1 MARAIL
7 QRVPRREGLRLERGS
22 DGQLWARR
30 GEIARPVRVTR
41 CFPWSEP
48 SRYLSL
54 RDGDDDEVALIHDL
68 GELGPDSR
76 HALAESLIEA
86 GFVLQVEGVEEV
98 EEEIEIR
105 TFRVRT
111 RQGVRSFQTL
121 RDEWPRQMPGGG
133 VLIRDVV
140 GDLYFIS
147 NPASLDEKSRKLLW
161 PFLD

>member
-1 MARAIL
+1 MARANRL
-7 QRVPRREGLRLERGS
+7 RAPRREGLLLKRGS
-22 DGQLWARR
+22 DGQLWARQ
-30 GEIARPVRVTR
+30 GETARAVRVTR

-54 RDGDDDEVALIHDL
+54 RDGDDEEVALIRDL
-68 GELGPDSR
+68 AELGPESR

-111 RQGVRSFQTL
+111 RQGLRSFQTL
-121 RDEWPRQMPGGG
+121 RDEWPRRMPGGG

-140 GDLYFIS
+140 GDLYFIPS
-147 NPASLDEKSRKLLW
+147 PASLDEKSRKLLW
-161 PFLD
+161 AYLD

>member
-1 MARAIL
+1 MTRAIL
-7 QRVPRREGLRLERGS
+7 QRATRREGLWLERGS

-54 RDGDDDEVALIHDL
+54 RDGDDEEVALIHDL

-140 GDLYFIS
+140 GDLYFVP

-161 PFLD
+161 AFLD

>member
-1 MARAIL
+1 MTRATV
-7 QRVPRREGLRLERGS
+7 QRTAAPERLRLERGS
-22 DGQLWARR
+22 DGQLWARC
-30 GEIARPVRVTR
+30 GEIACVVRVTR

-54 RDGDDDEVALIHDL
+54 RDGEDEEVALIHDL
-68 GELGPDSR
+68 AELGPNSR

-86 GFVLQVEGVEEV
+86 GFLLQVEGVEKV

-133 VLIRDVV
+133 LLIRDVV
-140 GDLYFIS
+140 GDLYFVPS
-147 NPASLDEKSRKLLW
+147 PTSLDEKSRKLLW

>member
-1 MARAIL
+1 MTRVTL
-7 QRVPRREGLRLERGS
+7 QRAPEPEALRLERGS

-30 GEIARPVRVTR
+30 GGTARAVRVTR

-54 RDGDDDEVALIHDL
+54 RDAEDEEVALVHDL
-68 GELGPDSR
+68 GELGAGSR
-76 HALAESLIEA
+76 RALAESLIEA
-86 GFVLQVEGVEEV
+86 GFLLQVEGVEKV

-121 RDEWPRQMPGGG
+121 RDEWPNRMPGGG

-140 GDLYFIS
+140 GDLYFIPS
-147 NPASLDEKSRKLLW
+147 LASLDERSRKLLW
-161 PFLD
+161 AFMD

>member
-1 MARAIL
+1 MTRANL
-7 QRVPRREGLRLERGS
+7 QRAPRREGLRLERGS
-22 DGQLWARR
+22 DGQLWAGL
-30 GEIARPVRVTR
+30 GEAARAVRVTR

-54 RDGDDDEVALIHDL
+54 RDGEDEEVALIRDL
-68 GELGPDSR
+68 AELGPDSR
-76 HALAESLIEA
+76 RALAESLIEA
-86 GFVLQVEGVEEV
+86 GFVLQIEGVDEV

-140 GDLYFIS
+140 GDLYFIPS
-147 NPASLDEKSRKLLW
+147 PASLDEKSRKLLW
-161 PFLD
+161 AFLD

>member
-1 MARAIL
+1 MARANRL
-7 QRVPRREGLRLERGS
+7 RAPRREGLLLKRGS
-22 DGQLWARR
+22 DGQLWARQ
-30 GEIARPVRVTR
+30 GETARAVRVTR

-48 SRYLSL
+48 NRYLSL
-54 RDGDDDEVALIHDL
+54 RDEEDEEVALIHDL
-68 GELGPDSR
+68 AELGPDSR

-86 GFVLQVEGVEEV
+86 GFVLQVEGVEAV

-133 VLIRDVV
+133 LLIRDVV
-140 GDLYFIS
+140 GDLYFIP
-147 NPASLDEKSRKLLW
+147 NPRSLDERSRKLLW
-161 PFLD
+161 PFMD

>member
-1 MARAIL
+1 MTSAIL
-7 QRVPRREGLRLERGS
+7 KRAPRREGLRLERGS

-30 GEIARPVRVTR
+30 GGSARAVRVTR

-48 SRYLSL
+48 GRYLSL
-54 RDGDDDEVALIHDL
+54 RDGEDEEVALIHDL
-68 GELGPDSR
+68 AELGPDSR
-76 HALAESLIEA
+76 RALAESLIEA
-86 GFVLQVEGVEEV
+86 GFLLQVESVEKV

-133 VLIRDVV
+133 LLIRDVV
-140 GDLYFIS
+140 GDLYFIPS
-147 NPASLDEKSRKLLW
+147 PASLDQKSRKLLW

>member
-1 MARAIL
+1 
-7 QRVPRREGLRLERGS
+7 
-22 DGQLWARR
+22 
-30 GEIARPVRVTR
+30 VRVTR

-54 RDGDDDEVALIHDL
+54 RDGEDEEIALIRDL
-68 GELGPDSR
+68 AELGSDSR
-76 HALAESLIEA
+76 RALAESLIEA

-121 RDEWPRQMPGGG
+121 RDEWPRRMPGGG
-133 VLIRDVV
+133 RRAHPTESV
-140 GDLYFIS
+140 GS
-147 NPASLDEKSRKLLW
+147 T
-161 PFLD
+161 

>member
-1 MARAIL
+1 MTRTTL
-7 QRVPRREGLRLERGS
+7 QRAPEREALRLERGS

-30 GEIARPVRVTR
+30 DGIARAVRVTR

-54 RDGDDDEVALIHDL
+54 RDAEDEEVALIHDL
-68 GELGPDSR
+68 GELGAGSR
-76 HALAESLIEA
+76 RALAESLIEA
-86 GFVLQVEGVEEV
+86 GFLLQVEGVEKV

-121 RDEWPRQMPGGG
+121 RDEWPRRMPGGG
-133 VLIRDVV
+133 LLIRDVV
-140 GDLYFIS
+140 GDLYFIP
-147 NPASLDEKSRKLLW
+147 NPSSLDEKSQKLLW